1 MTVSPLRQRTAPASR
16 RHRTRPSLIHP
27 RPVDAGATALT
38 VSFAVTLAGEAR
50 YRDALEILDGLR
62 QLTGRLSADGLVED
76 PLDAVSLDVSPTYD
90 KPSLVPPAQPF
101 AILGVATAEPA
112 TELATVEPAAAA
124 TGAIEIVPE
133 SRRVLLDGEPVPLT
147 RIEFDLL
154 QFLAEHP
161 HRVFSRS
168 QLLQQVWGYS
178 HAGERTVDVHIRRV
192 RAKLGDDAL
201 VTTIRGVGY
210 RLADHVDIRLIHLH

>member
-1 MTVSPLRQRTAPASR
+1 MTVTPLRQHAAAPNR
-16 RHRTRPSLIHP
+16 RHHARPSLAHP
-27 RPVDAGATALT
+27 RPVDAGANALT

-62 QLTGRLSADGLVED
+62 QLTGRLTTDGRVED
-76 PLDAVSLDVSPTYD
+76 PLDAVSLDVTPSYD
-90 KPSLVPPAQPF
+90 NPDPVRAPHPLTVIGAVP
-101 AILGVATAEPA
+101 EPMNA
-112 TELATVEPAAAA
+112 VDEESRP
-124 TGAIEIVPE
+124 TGAIWIVPE
-133 SRRVLLDGEPVPLT
+133 SRRVSVDGEPVPLT

-161 HRVFSRS
+161 QRVFSRT

-210 RLADHVDIRLIHLH
+210 RLADHVDIRLVRLH